1 MLNTDGGSG
10 SERPVAASLR
20 LQTRF
25 GLWILALFA
34 VLFCVAAF
42 VIYQQ
47 GQRNAHDN
55 AFRTLSQMLASV
67 DATQDYVRHVMRPKA
82 VQRLG
87 SEEFVPELMSTSFVA
102 RQFIDRFLAAY
113 PGYYFKFA
121 TIGAHNPINT
131 ADAKEIEIIEAFR
144 RDQAVREWRGI
155 IERDGTPY
163 LSLAVPIEFTGDC
176 IVCHGLPE
184 QAPRGLTDKY
194 PNSRGFGHQVGD
206 IAIKS
211 LGVPLEGT
219 LASGVQEAAFGLM
232 PILAVMLASLGV
244 VIYFFRRFVG
254 TPIQAFEKGMEQL
267 GQGNHGASL
276 TVDSGREF
284 QDMAA
289 VFNRMSRQIGDEL
302 ARRRENERR
311 IQQDFQAQQVAS
323 RILEISL
330 LDMSLEEQLQ
340 AVLVELTSLPWLGVR
355 SQGCI
360 FLADNEQ
367 RYLRQVAQVNLAE
380 PLLELCAVVPF
391 GTCLCGRA
399 ALSDGIHTACSV
411 DHDHDIT
418 FPGMQPHGHVCLA
431 VRSEEELLGVV
442 NLYTDEG
449 VKVDAAGS
457 AFLGNIARIL
467 AGMIERRRALEAV
480 RTHRDRL
487 DELVRART
495 GQLEEAKEAAEKAAY
510 AKAEFLANMSHEIRT
525 PMNGVL
531 GMLQL
536 LEGTPLDAEQREFI
550 STASE
555 SSEVLMHLIDD
566 ILDFSKMEAG
576 KLSFESIDFDLYKVV
591 DGCIELLAEKAR
603 AKGVELIPVVRA
615 DVPHWCRG
623 DPNRLRQVLNNLVG
637 NALKFTER
645 GHVLVRVSLHALE
658 GGGQRLKFE
667 VEDTGIGIP
676 QTALSTIFSAFSQAD
691 GSTTRRYGGTGLG
704 LAISRDLVEAMGGR
718 IGVSSRV
725 DVGSTFRFEVPLQP
739 ARFDPDLDAD
749 AVLLV
754 ARRALIVDPEPL
766 HRESLEEMLG
776 CWGVEVA
783 ACGSWD
789 AGLAAIRSMTAG
801 ERLPDLVFLG
811 GPLAADGFVARI
823 EELRS
828 QSGCADL
835 PITLLVPGGAVR
847 AESPLPARVI
857 RLTRPLRHQQVCERL
872 ASLLRDDDQA
882 RTEEPGPNSTV
893 ANARKGCVL
902 VAEDNIV
909 NQKVIVAML
918 RKLGYAS
925 DVVEDGAEAVA
936 RLQGDDT
943 YDLVLMDC
951 QMPTMDGFEATLA
964 IRRVPELG
972 DLPVIALT
980 AHALNQERE
989 RCLAAG
995 MNDYLVKPVSLKA
1008 LEKTLEAWR
1017 HRAQQDVALGGID
1030 AGREAG

>member
-1 MLNTDGGSG
+1 MPGTR
-10 SERPVAASLR
+10 EHAPIR

-25 GLWILALFA
+25 TLWTLGVYVL
-34 VLFCVAAF
+34 LFCVTALL
-42 VIYQQ
+42 VYQQ
-47 GQRNAHDN
+47 EQRTARES
-55 AFRTLSQMLASV
+55 AYATLTQMISSV
-67 DATQDYVRHVMRPKA
+67 DATQDYVRHVMRPLA
-82 VQRLG
+82 AERFAEG
-87 SEEFVPELMSTSFVA
+87 EFVPELMSTSFVA
-102 RQFIDRFLAAY
+102 RQFIDLFLADY
-113 PGYYFKFA
+113 PDYYFKFA
-121 TIGAHNPINT
+121 TVGAHNPTNT
-131 ADAKEIEIIEAFR
+131 ADAKEVEIIEAFR
-144 RDQAVREWRGI
+144 RDPGTSEWRGI

-176 IVCHGLPE
+176 IVCHGRPE
-184 QAPRGLTDKY
+184 QAPRGLAEKY
-194 PNSRGFGHQVGD
+194 PNSKGFGHRVGD

-244 VIYFFRRFVG
+244 VIYFFQRFVG
-254 TPIQAFEKGMEQL
+254 TPIQAFQKGMKQL
-267 GQGNHGASL
+267 GQGDYDSR
-276 TVDSGREF
+276 VEIDSGREF

-289 VFNRMSRQIGDEL
+289 VFNGMSRQIGDEL
-302 ARRRENERR
+302 ARRQDNERR
-311 IQQDFQAQQVAS
+311 IQRDFQGQQVVS

-330 LDMSLEEQLQ
+330 LDMGLEEQLQ
-340 AVLVELTSLPWLGVR
+340 AVLVELTSLAWLGVR
-355 SQGCI
+355 AQGCV

-399 ALSDGIHTACSV
+399 ALSDGIHMACSV

-418 FPGMQPHGHVCLA
+418 FPGMRPHGHVCLA

-449 VKVDAAGS
+449 VSVDAAGS
-457 AFLGNIARIL
+457 AFLNNVARIL

-536 LEGTPLDAEQREFI
+536 LENTPLDEEQREFI
-550 STASE
+550 ATASE
-555 SSEVLMHLIDD
+555 SSDVLMHLIDD

-576 KLSFESIDFDLYKVV
+576 KLSFESIDFDLHKVV
-591 DGCIELLAEKAR
+591 DGCLELLAEKAR
-603 AKGVELIPVVRA
+603 GKNVDLVPVVRA
-615 DVPHWCRG
+615 DVPRWCRG

-645 GHVLVRVSLHALE
+645 GRVVVRVSLYALE

-676 QTALSTIFSAFSQAD
+676 QAALSTIFSAFSQAD

-718 IGVSSRV
+718 IGVTSRV
-725 DVGSTFRFEVPLQP
+725 DFGSTFRFEVPLQP
-739 ARFDPDLDAD
+739 ARFDGGHDAD
-749 AVLLV
+749 AQLL
-754 ARRALIVDPEPL
+754 ATRCALIVDPEPL

-776 CWGVEVA
+776 GWGVVVA
-783 ACGSWD
+783 ACGSWE
-789 AGLAAIRSMTAG
+789 AGQAAIRAMVADGREPDLLILGGALATEAVAARVREVRSQPGCDGLPIALSVPIGAPQEEVT
-801 ERLPDLVFLG
+801 LPDGSVR
-811 GPLAADGFVARI
+811 LA
-823 EELRS
+823 
-828 QSGCADL
+828 
-835 PITLLVPGGAVR
+835 
-847 AESPLPARVI
+847 
-857 RLTRPLRHQQVCERL
+857 RPLRHQQVCERL
-872 ASLLRDDDQA
+872 AGLLRDEEGAQDGQAEVTRPTADDA
-882 RTEEPGPNSTV
+882 VRRGH
-893 ANARKGCVL
+893 VL

-918 RKLGYAS
+918 RKLGYTS
-925 DVVEDGAEAVA
+925 DVVENGAGAVA
-936 RLQGDDT
+936 RLQGGEA

-951 QMPTMDGFEATLA
+951 QMPTMDGFEATRA
-964 IRRVPELG
+964 IRHDPGRGEL
-972 DLPVIALT
+972 PIVALT

-995 MNDYLVKPVSLKA
+995 MNDYLAKPVSLKV
-1008 LEKTLEAWR
+1008 LEKTLGEWIR
-1017 HRAQQDVALGGID
+1017 
-1030 AGREAG
+1030 